1 MNIYGKLFGAIFGYL
16 MYGPLGLII
25 GVVIGHAFDRGLSIN
40 DRASKS
46 PDVVLARKVFFKTT
60 FTMMGYI
67 AKVDGRVSEQ
77 EIQVAREAMSH
88 LQLTADQK
96 LTAIQYFN
104 QGKAPEFNFN
114 AALDNFAKNCGHHP
128 QLVRLF
134 VEIQIQAAL
143 VDGQPNRLKRQVLEI
158 LCDKLK
164 INRSVLWQME
174 SARYTEKGYNY
185 EQRESHV
192 SVQPKDELADAFN
205 MLEVPDTATH
215 AQVKK
220 AYRKLMSL
228 HHPDKLVAKGLPNE
242 MIKVATEKAQKIQ
255 AAYDLICKYR
265 AWH

>member
-1 MNIYGKLFGAIFGYL
+1 MNIFGKIFGAIFGYL

-25 GVVIGHAFDRGLSIN
+25 GVGIGHIFDRGLSLN
-40 DRASKS
+40 DAISKN

-67 AKVDGRVSEQ
+67 AKADGRVSEQ

-96 LTAIQYFN
+96 MSAIQYFN
-104 QGKAPEFNFN
+104 QGKSPDFNFN
-114 AALDNFAKNCGHHP
+114 AALDNFVKNCGRHP

-143 VDGQPNRLKRQVLEI
+143 VDGQPHHIKRQVLEI
-158 LCDKLK
+158 LCDKLH
-164 INRSVLWQME
+164 IPRSVLWQME
-174 SARYTEKGYNY
+174 SARSTDKGYNY
-185 EQRESHV
+185 EQRESQV
-192 SVQPKDELADAFN
+192 SVKPQDELADAFKV
-205 MLEVPDTATH
+205 LEVPDTSSH

-228 HHPDKLVAKGLPNE
+228 HHPDKLLAKGLPNE

-255 AAYDLICKYR
+255 NAYDLICKYR